1 MTTLVCRILYTDFR
15 IPEPRPFAK
24 KWWSFKF
31 NGPGLRYEIALEVMS
46 GHIVWAHGGFPCGRY
61 PDLKIA
67 REKFVKLLHPKERAV
82 ADKGYRFDSR
92 FICAKN
98 GQATN
103 KRIKN
108 ILVCRR
114 TESRNPNPFCKAA
127 DRRLCG
133 RSVTLQKGLGFRAIN
148 LKFFWLGLGLGYI
161 MVCDVTLLCLKLRSV
176 IVINSVGIGTS

>member
-1 MTTLVCRILYTDFR
+1 M
-15 IPEPRPFAK
+15 PEPHPFSN

-82 ADKGYRFDSR
+82 ADKGYRYDSR

-103 KRIKN
+103 KRIKKILARHENVNRRIKSFDCLSGTFRHELYLHHVFFNAVVN
-108 ILVCRR
+108 IV
-114 TESRNPNPFCKAA
+114 
-127 DRRLCG
+127 
-133 RSVTLQKGLGFRAIN
+133 QLGIENGEVLPEVSKQMHLLIN
-148 LKFFWLGLGLGYI
+148 KH
-161 MVCDVTLLCLKLRSV
+161 
-176 IVINSVGIGTS
+176 